1 MTALVKHQEQRVAS
15 FDEMRAFA
23 EAAVKS
29 RFYGFKSVEEMM
41 PLMLIAQS
49 HGLSFMSVVEEYNVI
64 QGRPGLKSEAMLA
77 RFQKAGG
84 HIQWTELSDTRC
96 SAIFSHPQCAPV
108 EIDWDTHRAQ
118 QAGLIG
124 KDMYKK
130 YPRSMLK
137 ARVIS
142 DGVRSAWPACL
153 GGMYTP
159 EEVSDF
165 EPARKS
171 ISPPAVR
178 GQLAA
183 PEEPGQV
190 ETSPEPTPSLK
201 HSFTND
207 TQPDGLPK
215 GKSAHAARKTGDW
228 QRVSERLDE
237 ELKDCATKAEAKL
250 WWEKVRTTDEEYQ
263 ALPEAWRKTYRDE
276 HYLPV
281 LAGLDDEAEVVE
293 WEDAGARG

>member
-1 MTALVKHQEQRVAS
+1 MTALVRQQHQTHVS
-15 FDEMRAFA
+15 SLDEMRVFA

-29 RFYGFKSVEEMM
+29 RFYGFKSVEEML

-108 EIDWDTHRAQ
+108 EIDWDTDRAK
-118 QAGLIG
+118 QAGLVG

-130 YPRSMLK
+130 YPRNMLK

-153 GGMYTP
+153 GGLYTP
-159 EEVSDF
+159 EEVMDF
-165 EPARKS
+165 EPTAPVSPRAAVAHS
-171 ISPPAVR
+171 PAPPAVEVERTEAGASNANESAPASLSRTIELDGEEVDQTAQPEWPILESEMEAYSTREDLKAWWTNPENKKLKERKPHFMRAFYR
-178 GQLAA
+178 GPFAIRWEQLG
-183 PEEPGQV
+183 ETVVYEDEPGAQ
-190 ETSPEPTPSLK
+190 
-201 HSFTND
+201 
-207 TQPDGLPK
+207 G
-215 GKSAHAARKTGDW
+215 
-228 QRVSERLDE
+228 
-237 ELKDCATKAEAKL
+237 
-250 WWEKVRTTDEEYQ
+250 
-263 ALPEAWRKTYRDE
+263 
-276 HYLPV
+276 
-281 LAGLDDEAEVVE
+281 
-293 WEDAGARG
+293 

>member
-1 MTALVKHQEQRVAS
+1 MTALVKHQEQRLAS

-108 EIDWDTHRAQ
+108 EIDWDTDRAQ

-130 YPRSMLK
+130 YPRNMLK

-183 PEEPGQV
+183 PENAGQHEP
-190 ETSPEPTPSLK
+190 SREPTPFHDEVSNVPGGFKSLK
-201 HSFTND
+201 SIEVDEEQRTDHTAD
-207 TQPDGLPK
+207 PEWAIL
-215 GKSAHAARKTGDW
+215 SADLTGNCESRADVLAWWEARKKTLK
-228 QRVSERLDE
+228 QR
-237 ELKDCATKAEAKL
+237 KPHFAKAF
-250 WWEKVRTTDEEYQ
+250 YQ
-263 ALPEAWRKTYRDE
+263 A
-276 HYLPV
+276 
-281 LAGLDDEAEVVE
+281 EVIPFAASFAQTVE
-293 WEDAGARG
+293 WEEEDAGARG

>member
-1 MTALVKHQEQRVAS
+1 MTALVRQQHQTHVS
-15 FDEMRAFA
+15 SLDEMRVFA

-29 RFYGFKSVEEMM
+29 RFYGFKSVEEML

-108 EIDWDTHRAQ
+108 EIDWDTDRAK
-118 QAGLIG
+118 QAGLVG

-130 YPRSMLK
+130 YPRNMLK

-153 GGMYTP
+153 GGLYTP
-159 EEVSDF
+159 EEVMDF
-165 EPARKS
+165 EPVRTQV
-171 ISPPAVR
+171 SPPAVR
-178 GQLAA
+178 GQLTAH
-183 PEEPGQV
+183 EEPGQV
-190 ETSPEPTPSLK
+190 EAPREQSSSLK
-201 HSFTND
+201 HTFTGD
-207 TQPDGLPK
+207 TESDGLPK
-215 GKSAHAARKTGDW
+215 GKSAHAARKNGDW

-237 ELKDCATKAEAKL
+237 ELKDCATKAEDVVGEGPHHGRGVSGAPARL
-250 WWEKVRTTDEEYQ
+250 AQNLSRR
-263 ALPEAWRKTYRDE
+263 AL
-276 HYLPV
+276 H
-281 LAGLDDEAEVVE
+281 AGFRR
-293 WEDAGARG
+293 AG